1 MSLGRAVATVGGFT
15 LLSRIVGFIRDI
27 VLSAVLGS
35 GAVADAFFVAF
46 KLPNFFRRLFAEGA
60 FSAAFVP
67 LFSRELQGHGRD
79 AALAFARQAH
89 AGLLLVLV
97 PFSVL
102 LMLGMPL
109 VMALLAPGMR
119 PASFAMAVEFGR
131 ITFPYLLFISL
142 VSLYGGV
149 LNSIDRFA
157 HVAATPILLNLALIG
172 AVLGLT
178 PLLPNS
184 GYAAS
189 IGVAI
194 AGLLQW
200 LWLLIACARDD
211 VSMKLVRPRWT
222 ERIARL
228 VKLATP
234 VAIGGGV
241 QQISSMLDVVWA
253 SLLPVGTIS
262 AIYYA
267 DRIAQLPLGVVGI
280 AIGTALLPLL
290 ARQLRAGQAQSAM
303 ANQNRAIEFGLMLS
317 LPAALAL
324 WLLADPLIRTLFERG
339 RFGPDDTL
347 RTASALA
354 AFAVGLPAFVLV
366 KALTP
371 GFFARE
377 DTRTPLYVATTAI
390 VVNIALNIVFLYG
403 TALAQVGIA
412 LASSLSGWLNAGMLA
427 IVLRR
432 RDQWVPDE
440 RLISRSIRVVG
451 ATVGMG
457 LVLWFALVW
466 LAQPLAHANFL
477 GVVTALGVC
486 ALGAIV
492 YAVLGALVGIIKL
505 SELRFVMR
513 RQPGLSSID
522 PGEQP

>member
-1 MSLGRAVATVGGFT
+1 M
-15 LLSRIVGFIRDI
+15 
-27 VLSAVLGS
+27 
-35 GAVADAFFVAF
+35 
-46 KLPNFFRRLFAEGA
+46 
-60 FSAAFVP
+60 
-67 LFSRELQGHGRD
+67 
-79 AALAFARQAH
+79 
-89 AGLLLVLV
+89 LV
-97 PFSVL
+97 PFSLL
-102 LMLGMPL
+102 LMLGMP
-109 VMALLAPGMR
+109 VVVALLAPGMR
-119 PASFAMAVEFGR
+119 DDAPTFAMAVEFGR

-142 VSLYGGV
+142 ASLYGGV

-222 ERIARL
+222 ERVARL

-262 AIYYA
+262 ALYYA

-303 ANQNRAIEFGLMLS
+303 ANQNRAIEFGLLLS

-324 WLLADPLIRTLFERG
+324 WLLADPHDPHAVRAWPLRARRHPAHGERTRRLCRRPARLRAGQGADAGLLRPRG
-339 RFGPDDTL
+339 HQDAALHRDRRDRREHRAQRRLPL
-347 RTASALA
+347 RHDARPGRHRARLV
-354 AFAVGLPAFVLV
+354 AVGLAEHGPAGRRL
-366 KALTP
+366 AAARTMAARRAP
-371 GFFARE
+371 GLAIDPHGGGDGSAWGWCCGWRLPGWRRPW
-377 DTRTPLYVATTAI
+377 RTPTSR
-390 VVNIALNIVFLYG
+390 
-403 TALAQVGIA
+403 
-412 LASSLSGWLNAGMLA
+412 ASSHL
-427 IVLRR
+427 
-432 RDQWVPDE
+432 
-440 RLISRSIRVVG
+440 
-451 ATVGMG
+451 
-457 LVLWFALVW
+457 
-466 LAQPLAHANFL
+466 
-477 GVVTALGVC
+477 LGVC
-486 ALGAIV
+486 ALGAVV
-492 YAVLGALVGIIKL
+492 YAALGALLGIVKL
-505 SELRFVMR
+505 SELRFVLR
-513 RQPGLSSID
+513 RQPGLRSLD